1 MTAAVGVTGRGRGVV
16 VYVYVY
22 VVSLSVEQHTR
33 HTAIGRPMMQPRPTK
48 PKEIDNPK
56 ILLPREGVKCY

>member
-1 MTAAVGVTGRGRGVV
+1 MTAVVGVTGRAVV
-16 VYVYVY
+16 VY
-22 VVSLSVEQHTR
+22 VVSLSIEQHTR

-56 ILLPREGVKCY
+56 SLPREEVKCY

>member
-1 MTAAVGVTGRGRGVV
+1 MTAAVGVTGRAVV

-22 VVSLSVEQHTR
+22 VVSLSFEQHTR

-56 ILLPREGVKCY
+56 SLPREEVKCY